1 MRDLVFVSLENWDE
15 VWRRNQFLC
24 AGLLER
30 FPDLKILFVEPPRD
44 VSNHLRQGSV
54 APLRE
59 IATRTLPEFPGLT
72 LTRPL
77 KLFPNS
83 LALGRR
89 MNGVLARKQILAM
102 MLELQISAP
111 LLWIN
116 SHEAEHMAGRLG
128 ERAVIYDI
136 TDDWTHFGTR
146 RERKIAAPHDDA
158 LCRRADLTIVCSQ
171 SLLDSRT
178 ARCREILLLP
188 NGAHV
193 ERYRDM
199 EKLKSSAPQFP
210 APVFGYT
217 GTLHPERV
225 DSELLLALGREYS
238 EGSVVLVGPNLFE
251 AAARKKLGAQPNI
264 HFTGAVP
271 YSEIPRYMAAFDVCI
286 VPHLETPFT
295 QSLNPIKLWEYLAC
309 GKPVASTNVAGF
321 TEYSRLCHIGSGR
334 ENFLA
339 ACRAA
344 LDEINLDEINNAER
358 AGQRRQI
365 AAQHSWDARLDTLLS
380 ALERFEG
387 CER

>member
-1 MRDLVFVSLENWDE
+1 MRLFAMRDLVFVSLENWDE

-24 AGLLER
+24 AGLMAR
-30 FPDLKILFVEPPRD
+30 FPALKILFVEPPRD

-59 IATRTLPEFPGLT
+59 IATRTVPEFPNLT

-77 KLFPNS
+77 KLFPNTLS
-83 LALGRR
+83 LGRR
-89 MNGVLARKQILAM
+89 MNGVLARKHVLAM
-102 MLELQISAP
+102 MQELEISAP

-116 SHEAEHMAGRLG
+116 SHEADHMAGRLG

-136 TDDWTHFGTR
+136 TDDWTQFGSA

-158 LCRRADLTIVCSQ
+158 LCRRADLTIVCSP
-171 SLLDSRT
+171 SLLESHKN
-178 ARCREILLLP
+178 RCREILLLP

-193 ERYRDM
+193 ERYLHL

-225 DSELLLALGREYS
+225 DIELLLALSREYS
-238 EGSVVLVGPNLFE
+238 GGSVALVGPNHFE
-251 AAARKKLGAQPNI
+251 GEAQKKLSTQPNI
-264 HFTGAVP
+264 HFTGAIPYAEVP
-271 YSEIPRYMAAFDVCI
+271 RHMAAFDVCI

-295 QSLNPIKLWEYLAC
+295 QSLNPLKLWEYLAC
-309 GKPVASTNVAGF
+309 GKPIASTNVAGF
-321 TEYSRLCHIGSGR
+321 AEYSRLCHIGSGK
-334 ENFLA
+334 EEFLN

-344 LDEINLDEINNAER
+344 LAEIENTTRAKER
-358 AGQRRQI
+358 QQI
-365 AAQHSWDARLDTLLS
+365 AAQHSWDARLDTLLG
-380 ALERFEG
+380 ALEHFDL
-387 CER
+387 

>member
-1 MRDLVFVSLENWDE
+1 MRNFMMRDLVFVSLENWDHI
-15 VWRRNQFLC
+15 WRRNQFLC
-24 AGLLER
+24 AGLMER
-30 FPDLKILFVEPPRD
+30 FPDLQILFVEPPRD

-59 IATRTLPEFPGLT
+59 IATRHVPEFPNLT

-83 LALGRR
+83 LLLGRR

-102 MLELQISAP
+102 MQELKISAP

-136 TDDWTHFGTR
+136 TDDWTQFGSV

-158 LCRRADLTIVCSQ
+158 LCRRADLTVVCSQ

-178 ARCREILLLP
+178 PRCREILLLP
-188 NGAHV
+188 NGVHVAH
-193 ERYRDM
+193 YRDLAA
-199 EKLKSSAPQFP
+199 LKSSAPQFP

-225 DSELLLALGREYS
+225 DVGLLLALSREYS
-238 EGSVVLVGPNLFE
+238 QGSVVLVGPNLFE
-251 AAARKKLGAQPNI
+251 APDQARLQARPNI

-271 YSEIPRYMAAFDVCI
+271 YSEIPRHMAAFDVCI

-295 QSLNPIKLWEYLAC
+295 QSLNPLKLWEYLAC
-309 GKPVASTNVAGF
+309 GKPIASTNVAGF
-321 TEYSRLCHIGSGR
+321 AEHSRLCHIGSGE
-334 ENFLA
+334 ENFLN

-344 LDEINLDEINNAER
+344 LAETEDTGR
-358 AGQRRQI
+358 TAQRQQI
-365 AAQHSWDARLDTLLS
+365 AAQHSWDARLDVLLD
-380 ALERFEG
+380 ALEKLE
-387 CER
+387 